1 MLALLPAT
9 FFSCS
14 FFTLV
19 LASLISFSLSEGT
32 RVGMPAFA
40 KNRYSDMSPTFRT
53 SYCQELEQL
62 EPKDHTHQ
70 FASRCAIAFV
80 RVKHRNDLIWRILI
94 WRLAG
99 RSAKPPNLIPRQIFR
114 LYGIY
119 IYMYV
124 WYDRHPRRRS
134 YTIHCAHSKIF
145 RAIQTACCNV
155 CVLHCASVQHT
166 LPRVR
171 ASFKLRMRFSS
182 NRDR

>member
-53 SYCQELEQL
+53 SYCHELEQL

-80 RVKHRNDLIWRILI
+80 RVKHRNDLI
-94 WRLAG
+94 LADFNLAVG
-99 RSAKPPNLIPRQIFR
+99 WSIRQTAKFNSPPNFPAIR
-114 LYGIY
+114 
-119 IYMYV
+119 YMN
-124 WYDRHPRRRS
+124 
-134 YTIHCAHSKIF
+134 F
-145 RAIQTACCNV
+145 
-155 CVLHCASVQHT
+155 
-166 LPRVR
+166 
-171 ASFKLRMRFSS
+171 ASFCSAYSVKLHAICGKTWTKFNLSCKLYFIACIGVL
-182 NRDR
+182 